1 MAKHATIIGFLL
13 LFAISA
19 APAQTPTP
27 EAMSA
32 ARKLVDTL
40 KLPDQY
46 KALLPAILLTL
57 KPVAT
62 QERPELERDYNAAVA
77 KVTDAY
83 APHLNAMIDAA
94 AAVYANTFTL
104 DELRDLEAFYR
115 RPAGQKLLQKS
126 QALVQQTDQIGQQ
139 GSQKAAE
146 DLRARLVEL
155 LKQKPKN

>member
-1 MAKHATIIGFLL
+1 MAKRVTIVGFLL

-27 EAMSA
+27 DAMSA

-46 KALLPAILLTL
+46 KALLPGILLSL

-62 QERPELERDYNAAVA
+62 QERPEMERDYSAAVA

-83 APHLNAMIDAA
+83 TPHLNAMIDAA

-104 DELRDLEAFYR
+104 EELRDLEAFYR

-139 GSQKAAE
+139 GGQKAAE
-146 DLRARLVEL
+146 DLRLRLVEL